1 MPTEQQGKSLSFVRP
16 HMFRT
21 LAQVVGALV
30 AAAFTIGGLGAIVMQ
45 VAGLPRRAS
54 AGLIH
59 GGPAVVIG
67 LALIAFAVFVYFSL
81 CLPRRLQ
88 HLRHDGQLYSLVA
101 FGGLLV
107 LAVIWG
113 GAQRAV

>member
-1 MPTEQQGKSLSFVRP
+1 MLRAISQ
-16 HMFRT
+16 
-21 LAQVVGALV
+21 AVGALISG
-30 AAAFTIGGLGAIVMQ
+30 AFAMGGLGAIVLQ

-54 AGLIH
+54 AGMIY
-59 GGPAVVIG
+59 GGPAVVMG

-88 HLRHDGQLYSLVA
+88 YLRHDGQLYSLLA
-101 FGGLLV
+101 FGGLMMV
-107 LAVIWG
+107 AVIW